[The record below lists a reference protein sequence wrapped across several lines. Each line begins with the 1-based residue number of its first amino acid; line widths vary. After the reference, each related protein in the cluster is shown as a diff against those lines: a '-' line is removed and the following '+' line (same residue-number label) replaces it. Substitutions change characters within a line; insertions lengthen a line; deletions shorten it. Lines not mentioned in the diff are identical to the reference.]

1 MKLFSSPLLLLSLLF
16 CLTFFIQTNTVKA
29 QDTLL
34 SEGFDDFAIMPPVG
48 WTNIKVA
55 GTGLPGLFTRV
66 TTGGGPIQEP
76 HTDPAE
82 VKFNSFYFAAGTAC
96 DLSTSVLN
104 FTVTGSYTVSFW
116 MYRDPGF
123 GSDKLEV
130 YVNTT
135 NASAGGTLLGTIN
148 RKMTATPSETSE
160 GWYNYTFTI
169 PSTYNT
175 ASNYIIFKAI
185 SGFGFI
191 IYMDDI
197 SVQRNVVTSPGCLT
211 SFSPP
216 EAATGICRNMEITWD
231 IVPYATGYKIT
242 MGSNAPNYNNIAS
255 NVDLG
260 TALSY
265 AALLSPNTLYKWKVR
280 PYNATGITSC
290 ILNSFTTGANVC
302 YAEALYIES
311 SCLTF
316 DFIDDF
322 STSGAVSNISN
333 LNTSCSANPG
343 NYTYFSGL
351 TAVANLSST
360 FNISLQSGV
369 DYEQGYGIWVD
380 WNIDGDFNDAGEFAF
395 QSTTPTTAIVNGTI
409 TVPGTATIGVTRM
422 RVRSLY
428 NALPLAG
435 ESTAL
440 YNEGEAEDYNLSVT
454 NCTPVTYYQDADGD
468 GYGNI
473 AITTTSCLGVPP
485 GYSANSTDCND
496 LLASINPGATELCN
510 GIDENC
516 NVTIDEG
523 AATATITPAGATT
536 VCKGTNLI
544 LNANT
549 GAGYT
554 YQWKRNG
561 ATLAG
566 GTGATYNVTKS
577 GNYTVTVTVPGGC
590 NATSA
595 ITSCTVNS
603 NPNATISTPDGTDLC
618 GLPNV
623 DLVANAGAGFT
634 YLWIKDG
641 ATIPG
646 ETNQTLVVTVPGAY
660 RVKVF
665 NAAGCS
671 KTSAIKTINKSCK
684 EGDLN
689 FDAQLEVYPNPAK
702 DQFNIVFTSEN
713 IGQNTAQLTITDLL
727 GNIIITKNV
736 ALANNNYSDVISTV
750 NFASGVYMI
759 KIATGEIQMVKQLV
773 INK

>member
-1 MKLFSSPLLLLSLLF
+1 MLSLVF

-34 SEGFDDFAIMPPVG
+34 SEGFDDFAIMPPAG

-66 TTGGGPIQEP
+66 TTGGAPVQEP
-76 HTDPAE
+76 HSDPAE
-82 VKFNSFYFAAGTAC
+82 AKFNSFYFAAGTAC
-96 DLSTSVLN
+96 DLSTSVLD
-104 FTVTGSYTVSFW
+104 FTISGSYTVSFW
-116 MYRDPGF
+116 IYRDPGF
-123 GSDKLEV
+123 GSDKMEV

-148 RKMTATPSETSE
+148 RKMTATPTEAAE

-175 ASNYIIFKAI
+175 TSNYIIFKAI
-185 SGFGFI
+185 SGFGFN

-211 SFSPP
+211 TFSPP
-216 EAATGICRNMEITWD
+216 EAAVGVCRNMEISWD
-231 IVPYATGYKIT
+231 IVPFATGYKIT

-265 AALLSPNTLYKWKVR
+265 ATLLSPNTLYKWKVR
-280 PYNATGITSC
+280 PYNATGVTAC
-290 ILNSFTTGANVC
+290 INNSFTTGADVC
-302 YAEALYIES
+302 YTEALYIES

-322 STSGAVSNISN
+322 STSGAVTNISN
-333 LNTSCSANPG
+333 LNSSCSANPG
-343 NYTYFSGL
+343 NYTYFSGM
-351 TAVANLSST
+351 TAVANIGST
-360 FNISLQSGV
+360 FNFSLQSGI

-380 WNIDGDFNDAGEFAF
+380 WNIDGDFNDASEFVF

-409 TVPGTATIGVTRM
+409 TVPGTATLGLTRM

-428 NALPLAG
+428 NAIPLAG

-454 NCTPVTYYQDADGD
+454 TCTPVTYYQDADGD

-473 AITTTSCLGVPP
+473 SITTTSCLGVPS

-496 LLASINPGATELCN
+496 LLSSVNPGAVELCN
-510 GIDENC
+510 SMDDNC

-523 AATATITPAGATT
+523 AATATITPAGATV

-549 GAGYT
+549 GVGYI
-554 YQWKRNG
+554 YQWLRNDAILAG
-561 ATLAG
+561 ATG
-566 GTGATYNVTKS
+566 SSYSVTKS
-577 GNYTVTVTVPGGC
+577 GNYTVKVTIPGGC
-590 NATSA
+590 FATSSA
-595 ITSCTVNS
+595 LNCTVNA
-603 NPNATISTPDGTDLC
+603 NPGATISTPDGTDLC

-623 DLVANAGAGFT
+623 DLVANAGTGFT

-641 ATIPG
+641 ATIIG
-646 ETNQTLVVTVPGAY
+646 EVNQTLIVTAPGAY

-665 NAAGCS
+665 NAVGCS
-671 KTSAIKTINKSCK
+671 KTSAIKTIIASCK
-684 EGDLN
+684 EGEIVSE
-689 FDAQLEVYPNPAK
+689 AQLEIYPNPANN
-702 DQFNIVFTSEN
+702 QFNIVFTSEKE
-713 IGQNTAQLTITDLL
+713 GQFPAYLSITDML
-727 GNIIITKNV
+727 GNIIVEKNV
-736 ALANNNYSDVISTV
+736 NIINNNYSDNFSTL
-750 NFASGVYMI
+750 NFASGIYMI
-759 KIATGEIQMVKQLV
+759 RISYGDIQMVKQLV

>member
-1 MKLFSSPLLLLSLLF
+1 MQMLSILL
-16 CLTFFIQTNTVKA
+16 CLAFFIPTNTVKA

-34 SEGFDDFAIMPPVG
+34 AEGFDDFAIMPPVG

-66 TTGGGPIQEP
+66 TTGGSPIQEP
-76 HTDPAE
+76 HTDPAQA
-82 VKFNSFYFAAGTAC
+82 KFNSFYFASGTAC

-104 FTVTGSYTVSFW
+104 FTISGSYTVSFW

-123 GSDKLEV
+123 GSDKMEV

-148 RKMTATPSETSE
+148 RKMTATPSETVQ
-160 GWYNYTFTI
+160 GWYNYTFTV

-175 ASNYIIFKAI
+175 ATNYIIFKAI
-185 SGFGFI
+185 SGFGFNI
-191 IYMDDI
+191 FMDDI

-211 SFSPP
+211 SFSPA
-216 EAATGICRNMEITWD
+216 EAAVGICRNMEITWD
-231 IVPYATGYKIT
+231 IVPFATGYKLT
-242 MGSNAPNYNNIAS
+242 MGSNAPNYNNVAN

-260 TALSY
+260 AALSY
-265 AALLSPNTLYKWKVR
+265 AALLSANTLYKWKIR
-280 PYNATGITSC
+280 PYNVTGVTAC
-290 ILNSFTTGANVC
+290 INNSFTTGADVC
-302 YAEALYIES
+302 YTEALYIEP
-311 SCLTF
+311 SCETL

-322 STSGAVSNISN
+322 STIGAVTNITN
-333 LNTSCSANPG
+333 LNTSCSVNPG
-343 NYTYFSGL
+343 NYTYFSGI
-351 TAVANLSST
+351 TAVANVSST

-369 DYEQGYGIWVD
+369 DYGQGYGIWVD
-380 WNIDGDFNDAGEFAF
+380 WNIDGDFNDASEFAF

-409 TVPGTATIGVTRM
+409 TVPGTATLGTTRM

-428 NALPLAG
+428 NAIPLSG
-435 ESTAL
+435 ESAAL
-440 YNEGEAEDYNLSVT
+440 YNEGETEDYNLTVST
-454 NCTPVTYYQDADGD
+454 CTLVTYYQDADGD

-473 AITTTSCLGVPP
+473 AVTTTSCIGVPP

-496 LLASINPGATELCN
+496 LLASINPGAVELCN
-510 GIDENC
+510 GIDDNC
-516 NVTIDEG
+516 NVTIDEN
-523 AATATITPAGATT
+523 AATATITPSGATT

-549 GAGYT
+549 GVGFT
-554 YQWKRNG
+554 YQWMRNG
-561 ATLAG
+561 ANLAG

-577 GNYTVTVTVPGGC
+577 GNYTLKVTVPGGC
-590 NATSA
+590 FATSA

-603 NPNATISTPDGTDLC
+603 NPGATISTPDGTDLC

-623 DLVANAGAGFT
+623 DLVANAGVGFT

-641 ATIPG
+641 ITIPG
-646 ETNQTLVVTVPGAY
+646 EISQTLIATAPGAY

-671 KTSAIKTINKSCK
+671 KTSAIKTIIASCK
-684 EGDLN
+684 EGNLISDS
-689 FDAQLEVYPNPAK
+689 QLEVYPNPAK
-702 DQFNIVFTSEN
+702 DQFNIVFTTEN
-713 IGQNTAQLTITDLL
+713 IGQYTAELTVTDLL
-727 GNIIITKNV
+727 GNILITKNV
-736 ALANNNYSDVISTV
+736 DLVNNNYSDIISTV

-759 KIATGEIQMVKQLV
+759 RIATEEIQMVKQLV